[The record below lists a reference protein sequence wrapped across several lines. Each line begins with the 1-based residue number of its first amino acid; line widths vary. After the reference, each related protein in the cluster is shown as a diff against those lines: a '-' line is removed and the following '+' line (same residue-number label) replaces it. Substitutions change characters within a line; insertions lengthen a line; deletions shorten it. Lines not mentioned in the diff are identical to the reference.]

1 RLPTMATA
9 SPSIRMKTGK
19 ALSLALIGDMA
30 TSDSETVWQFYAG
43 WPKTRRQ
50 SLARRRTAGNR
61 FFAAAKSKRKKFYFE
76 NERART
82 A

>member
-1 RLPTMATA
+1 
-9 SPSIRMKTGK
+9 
-19 ALSLALIGDMA
+19 MA
-30 TSDSETVWQFYAG
+30 TSNIETVWQFYAG

-50 SLARRRTAGNR
+50 ALAHRRTAGNR

-76 NERART
+76 NETART